1 MILYQSTRDLSA
13 SAQITYSNMRTYY
26 EHYAVNWEQPIIVE
40 QIAGLENWDIVCDGE
55 VVGAIRLAVGDDK
68 CYLRDLQVSAQYQN
82 QGIGAQAITE
92 SVRLAR
98 EYGVKQLRLRV
109 FKISPAYHLYTRCGF
124 TIASEDDRFFN
135 MIQNIT

>member
-13 SAQITYSNMRTYY
+13 SAQITYNNMRTYY
-26 EHYAVNWEQPIIVE
+26 EHYAVNWEQPTIVE
-40 QIAGLENWDIVCDGE
+40 QIIGLENWDIVCDGE
-55 VVGAIRLAVGDDK
+55 VVGAIRLAVGDDE

-124 TIASEDDRFFN
+124 TIASADDRFFN
-135 MIQNIT
+135 MIKNIT

>member
-13 SAQITYSNMRTYY
+13 SAQITYNNMRTYY
-26 EHYAVNWEQPIIVE
+26 EHYAVNWEQPTIVE
-40 QIAGLENWDIVCDGE
+40 QITGLENWDIVCDGE
-55 VVGAIRLAVGDDK
+55 VVGAI
-68 CYLRDLQVSAQYQN
+68 
-82 QGIGAQAITE
+82 
-92 SVRLAR
+92 RLAR

-124 TIASEDDRFFN
+124 TIASADDRFFN

>member
-13 SAQITYSNMRTYY
+13 SAHITYNNMRTYY
-26 EHYAVNWEQPIIVE
+26 EHYAVNWEQSTIVE

-55 VVGAIRLAVGDDK
+55 VVGAIRLAVGDDE
-68 CYLRDLQVSAQYQN
+68 CYLRDLQVSDQYQN

-98 EYGVKQLRLRV
+98 EYGVNQLRLRV

-124 TIASEDDRFFN
+124 TIVSEDDRFFN